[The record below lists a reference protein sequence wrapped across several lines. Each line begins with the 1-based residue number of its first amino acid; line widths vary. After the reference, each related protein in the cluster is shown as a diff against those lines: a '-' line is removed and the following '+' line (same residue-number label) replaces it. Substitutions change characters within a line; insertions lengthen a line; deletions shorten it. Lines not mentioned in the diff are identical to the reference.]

1 MRAEKVLPRAPS
13 ENDAQYTRRLAV
25 TRINKIMWAEH
36 NAEFGRLTRLPKSAR
51 ADYMTAAVEAE
62 MHNRSGVVTL
72 LSLLAGG
79 PLPADITDSF

>member
-1 MRAEKVLPRAPS
+1 MRVTKTLPRSPR

-25 TRINKIMWAEH
+25 ERVNKIMWAEH
-36 NAEFGRLTRLPKSAR
+36 NTEFGRLTLLRKEVR

-62 MHNRSGVVTL
+62 MHNRSGVATL

-79 PLPADITDSF
+79 PLPADITDTF